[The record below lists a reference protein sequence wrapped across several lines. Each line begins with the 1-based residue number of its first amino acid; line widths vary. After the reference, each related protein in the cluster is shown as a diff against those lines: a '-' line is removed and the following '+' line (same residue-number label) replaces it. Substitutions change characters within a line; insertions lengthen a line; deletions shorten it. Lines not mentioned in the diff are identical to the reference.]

1 MSTLKSTNVQLG
13 QSNTATQNFTLTAA
27 AADGTMK
34 LARGNQGAT
43 TQDVLTVDASGNL
56 GSIDSSGVGRMILR
70 TAVATTSGTYF
81 DFTGI
86 PSWAKKITV
95 MLNGVST
102 NGTSPLQVL
111 AGSGSLQTSG
121 YAGASGSILSNIGYG
136 VSNFSSGFV
145 INDNLNAAAI
155 RVGSFTLTLVS
166 GNTWIFAGFFAQTDT
181 ARLGVISGAVT
192 LSGALDRIRL
202 TTSNG
207 TDTFDAGSVN
217 ILIEG

>member
-1 MSTLKSTNVQLG
+1 MSVSIQADVSGTSGTVKVN
-13 QSNTATQNFTLTAA
+13 SNTAFTFDSAGVL
-27 AADGTMK
+27 
-34 LARGNQGAT
+34 NAT
-43 TQDVLTVDASGNL
+43 TVRHNGTATERISL
-56 GSIDSSGVGRMILR
+56 G

-166 GNTWIFAGFFAQTDT
+166 GNTWIFAGVFAQSDS